1 MPSVRSSGRV
11 KTLSPPDNTTEELD
25 LFQAMPTGEA
35 SKEINALRLQI
46 SNLKRLQE
54 VIHFLGSAPDLH
66 ALRTELLD
74 LALSI
79 SGLRRGMLAL
89 SCSADDDSRRFKVRA
104 KRGHEGEDKKS
115 RESKVLMGILNRT
128 LSAREFLIQ
137 GNIKDDGLLGHA
149 AKGVQVRL
157 GAVAC
162 LPLLVDGQL
171 LGALLLDDPNRKTPF
186 GAPEEHLLRSF
197 ARHAAVALNR
207 VSQQSRLRR
216 QASKYQRRSERLE
229 AQVEAS
235 SRRVKKL
242 KKAKQRLDASS
253 GSADDELLGLLAS
266 GYSTAKRG
274 FTRRYLAEVMRS
286 CRGDLRAAANATGL
300 PLPRLIGLL
309 DHLDVR

>member
-11 KTLSPPDNTTEELD
+11 KTMSPPETTEELD
-25 LFQAMPTGEA
+25 LFQAMPTHEA
-35 SKEINALRLQI
+35 GKEIEQLRLEV

-54 VIHFLGSAPDLH
+54 VIHFLGSAPDLQT
-66 ALRTELLD
+66 LRTELLD

-89 SCSADDDSRRFKVRA
+89 SCSTDDDSRRFKVRA

-128 LSAREFLIQ
+128 LTAREFLIE
-137 GNIKDDGLLGHA
+137 GNLKDDGILGHA
-149 AKGVQVRL
+149 AKGVKVRL

-162 LPLLVDGQL
+162 LPLLVEGQL
-171 LGALLLDDPNRKTPF
+171 LGALLLDDPNRRTPY
-186 GAPEEHLLRSF
+186 GASEEHLLRSF

-216 QASKYQRRSERLE
+216 QAAKYQRRSERLE
-229 AQVEAS
+229 AQVEQS

-242 KKAKQRLDASS
+242 RKAKQVQDSS
-253 GSADDELLGLLAS
+253 GTSADDEMLGLLAS
-266 GYSTAKRG
+266 GYATAKRG
-274 FTRRYLAEVMRS
+274 FTRRYLGEVMRS